1 MTSKTEIKNYIENY
15 FHPYYDITLK
25 PDSIPLTEPIN
36 CIIPTQIERP
46 ESTYFTH
53 NKTETT
59 ETRDEILD
67 KYDDTLLEKE
77 YEALCTNV
85 IDGDTIDV
93 KITKKLSTNTSYNIQ
108 ETTRVRLVG
117 VNTPETNNQGGN
129 VSKSF
134 VEKLCKNKT
143 IYLNIDNRN
152 SVDKYNRVLAVV
164 IVEDK
169 NLNQI
174 ILKEGLGEIMFIP
187 PSEFNPF
194 DWDETAY
201 VSNINTQNINFSQV
215 LPYLNNESNNLV
227 FTNQDDN
234 EIFHRFEIYKGIIY
248 LRLYPYNSKIRLHI
262 LPKSYKGDD
271 NLLIFKD
278 EFITNENITKSNCS
292 SKLFPSINV
301 TATSNNA
308 SYEIN
313 YDISKETQGFET
325 LQINAGYQY
334 PSSVEKIFHLT
345 GIKDE
350 TNEKIADRCT
360 LLDANYDTY
369 ATYSNNI
376 TQFLLNSQNIIPPS
390 INNLNIKK
398 SSNAMNNN
406 HINTVN
412 EIFHKTIKYM
422 NDDIYI
428 EEKRKYLQHNWGE

>member
-234 EIFHRFEIYKGIIY
+234 EIFHF
-248 LRLYPYNSKIRLHI
+248 
-262 LPKSYKGDD
+262 
-271 NLLIFKD
+271 
-278 EFITNENITKSNCS
+278 
-292 SKLFPSINV
+292 
-301 TATSNNA
+301 
-308 SYEIN
+308 
-313 YDISKETQGFET
+313 
-325 LQINAGYQY
+325 
-334 PSSVEKIFHLT
+334 
-345 GIKDE
+345 
-350 TNEKIADRCT
+350 
-360 LLDANYDTY
+360 
-369 ATYSNNI
+369 
-376 TQFLLNSQNIIPPS
+376 
-390 INNLNIKK
+390 
-398 SSNAMNNN
+398 
-406 HINTVN
+406 
-412 EIFHKTIKYM
+412 
-422 NDDIYI
+422 
-428 EEKRKYLQHNWGE
+428 